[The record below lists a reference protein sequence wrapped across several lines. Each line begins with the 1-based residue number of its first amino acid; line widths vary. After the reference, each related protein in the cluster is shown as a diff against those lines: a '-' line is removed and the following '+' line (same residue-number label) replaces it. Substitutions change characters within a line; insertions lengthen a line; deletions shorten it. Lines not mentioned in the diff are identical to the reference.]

1 MITSSYQ
8 MSGNLHIVLT
18 DENGE
23 IKQDQSVKNLVV
35 NTGKN
40 YIAQR
45 IANNSTTVMN
55 YMAVGTGNTSPG
67 VANTTLITE
76 VGRVTI
82 GTANV
87 SVSSNT
93 TTYTAT
99 FPSGTGTG
107 ALVEAGIFNDPSTGL
122 MLCRTLF
129 PVVNKG
135 ALDTL
140 TISWSVSAI

>member
-1 MITSSYQ
+1 MINSSYQ
-8 MSGNLHIVLT
+8 MAGNLRIVLT
-18 DENGE
+18 GENGE
-23 IKQDQSVKNLVV
+23 VKQEQSVKNLVV
-35 NTGKN
+35 STGKN

-45 IANNSTTVMN
+45 IANNDTTVMN
-55 YMAVGTGNTSPG
+55 YMAVGTGNTSPA
-67 VANTTLITE
+67 VANTTLMTE
-76 VGRVTI
+76 VARVTV
-82 GTANV
+82 GSANV
-87 SVSSNT
+87 AVSANT

-107 ALVEAGIFNDPSTGL
+107 ALVEAGIFNDPTAGL